1 MVERTFGEVMTE
13 FFTVSNG
20 ARALEQEYLE
30 RPTKE
35 LERKCDRLEK
45 GWDAFLSNTTLKGE
59 ANSAGK
65 SKRAVAAKSSTPHG
79 STKRLPR
86 SKRLRSE

>member
-13 FFTVSNG
+13 FFTVSNAG
-20 ARALEQEYLE
+20 RALEQEYMD

-45 GWDAFLSNTTLKGE
+45 GWDKFLSNTKLKGE
-59 ANSAGK
+59 SISAPR
-65 SKRAVAAKSSTPHG
+65 SRRAIAAKPSTSHG